1 MKKASE
7 ITSMKYEVLTGRI
20 TRILLTQPKVTNELK
35 QLVFE
40 LILRFNCECDAD
52 DELKKQIYNE

>member
-7 ITSMKYEVLTGRI
+7 ITAMKCEVLTGRI

-35 QLVFE
+35 QLVYE
-40 LILRFNCECDAD
+40 LILRFNCESDED
-52 DELKKQIYNE
+52 DELKKQIYDD